1 MTDTKPSD
9 ILSSKAMVVKLSISR
24 IGTSKKDSVITDK
37 VVEEFSAGKNS
48 GTFNKKIFVKGT
60 LDELNDICSKMRAYH
75 VGVTLPWNDDGA
87 RILPS
92 AKFDEYNTMMLG
104 FKEKFDAF
112 VNAFHNSYEEHI
124 EKAKE
129 SLGDMYNEEDYCTKD
144 QVKGKFDMKFVYYP
158 VPSAKDFRIDVSVES
173 LNKVQ
178 AQVEADV
185 SDRFNIAMKSA
196 WDKSKELISR
206 LISRLEEKDHQLK
219 SRVIDSIREMIP
231 LLETFNFNNDPGHT
245 ALIAEIKDKLCSHT
259 IKDLNLHEIKCK
271 TVVSD
276 AKEILEKIDDYSSM
290 FKGE

>member
-1 MTDTKPSD
+1 MTDLRPSD

-48 GTFNKKIFVKGT
+48 GNFNKKLFVKGT
-60 LDELNDICSKMRAYH
+60 LDDLNEICSKMRTYH

-92 AKFDEYNTMMLG
+92 EKFDEYNTTMLN

-112 VNAFHNSYEEHI
+112 VNAFYNSYDEHI
-124 EKAKE
+124 KKAKE
-129 SLGDMYNEEDYCTKD
+129 SLGDMYNPDDYCTKE
-144 QVKGKFDMKFVYYP
+144 QVKGKFDLKFIYYP

-178 AQVEADV
+178 AQVEQDV
-185 SDRFNIAMKSA
+185 SSRFNYAMKSA
-196 WDKSKELISR
+196 WDKAKDLISR
-206 LISRLEEKDHQLK
+206 LISRLEDKDHQLK
-219 SRVIDSIREMIP
+219 SRVIDSVREMIP
-231 LLETFNFNNDPGHT
+231 ILETFNFNNDPGHS
-245 ALIAEIKDKLCSHT
+245 ALIEEIKEKICPHT
-259 IKDLNLHEIKCK
+259 VKDLNIHEIKCK

-276 AKEILEKIDDYSSM
+276 AKEILEKINDYSSM
-290 FKGE
+290 FKGD